1 MRSASRFL
9 IVLLGLTLG
18 LAGLLGVEAI
28 RATRSHRVTA
38 ERALRDYATVAA
50 WELVTATD
58 EQLQRVAGSALGAVA
73 GSPAASPYDSVP
85 AAAALSTA
93 ADSLLP
99 CGFPG
104 DSLRFTFA
112 IDLRTNAL
120 TTAGATPAPAL
131 RAWLLDSVGGE
142 ARAGTANL
150 GRYGTVWAP
159 VSASLSAPATRGSGA
174 GAGAGAGAV
183 AVYGVKAVR
192 YNGYAAHD
200 APLAVYGVV
209 SCPAAMARL
218 VAGVVARHP
227 LLPARVAGGLPTA
240 RLVGLS
246 VSDPSGRELYRSG
259 PDEGPDAYAGD
270 PASTAG
276 SIVVRAWLPPEVAGR
291 LVVTEPGARLPLL
304 LGLFALTAALTAVAA
319 LQFRREQELVR
330 LRQDFTS
337 SVSHELRTPLT
348 QILLFGETLEL
359 GRAGGEDARREAVSV
374 IVQEARRLA
383 HLVENVLHLSRA
395 ERRMVRV
402 HPAPTPLAP
411 LLREILERFAPL
423 AGTDAVRI
431 RAELDEHLVGLVD
444 ADALHQAV
452 INLLDNAIKYGG
464 HGPVTVRSMLQ
475 GGAARIEVDDAGPGI
490 PGAERARVW
499 EPFVRLRPDANVPGS
514 GIGLAVVRE
523 LVAAHG
529 GTCAVETAP
538 AGGARFA
545 LELPGG
551 SRVDPAR
558 SRPTTPEVVWP
569 AS

>member
-1 MRSASRFL
+1 MKSASRFL

-18 LAGLLGVEAI
+18 LAGLLGVEAL

-50 WELVTATD
+50 WELLTATD

-85 AAAALSTA
+85 AAAALAST

-99 CGFPG
+99 CGFPS

-120 TTAGATPAPAL
+120 TTAGAAPGPAL
-131 RAWLLDSVGGE
+131 RAWLLDSVAAQ
-142 ARAGTANL
+142 ARGATATL
-150 GRYGTVWAP
+150 GRYETLWAP
-159 VSASLSAPATRGSGA
+159 PSRGFA
-174 GAGAGAGAV
+174 AV

-218 VAGVVARHP
+218 VGGVVGRHP

-240 RLVGLS
+240 RMVGLT
-246 VSDPSGRELYRSG
+246 VNDPWGRQLYRSG
-259 PDEGPDAYAGD
+259 PPEAADAYGGD
-270 PASTAG
+270 PAATSG

-319 LQFRREQELVR
+319 LQFRREQELLR
-330 LRQDFTS
+330 LRHDFTS

-402 HPAPTPLAP
+402 HPAPTLLAP
-411 LLREILERFAPL
+411 LLREIVERFAPL

-431 RAELDEHLVGLVD
+431 RAELDETLVGPVD
-444 ADALHQAV
+444 SEALHQVV

-464 HGPVTVRSMLQ
+464 HGPVTVRALLR
-475 GGAARIEVDDAGPGI
+475 GGAARIEVEDAGPGI
-490 PGAERARVW
+490 PGEERSRIW
-499 EPFVRLRPDANVPGS
+499 EPFVRLRPEADIPGS

-529 GTCAVETAP
+529 GSCRVETAP
-538 AGGARFA
+538 AGGARFV

-551 SRVDPAR
+551 ARLDPVR
-558 SRPTTPEVVWP
+558 DRPASEVAWP

>member
-1 MRSASRFL
+1 
-9 IVLLGLTLG
+9 VLLGLTLG
-18 LAGLLGVEAI
+18 LAGLLGVEAF

-50 WELVTATD
+50 WELVTAAD
-58 EQLQRVAGSALGAVA
+58 EQLQHAAGAALGAVA
-73 GSPAASPYDSVP
+73 GSPAASPYDSLP
-85 AAAALSTA
+85 AASALSPV

-99 CGFPG
+99 CCA
-104 DSLRFTFA
+104 SRFSFS
-112 IDLRTNAL
+112 IDLRSGAI
-120 TTAGATPAPAL
+120 TTAGAQPASAL
-131 RAWLLDSVGGE
+131 RAWLTDSIARE
-142 ARAGTANL
+142 ARVTVAGL
-150 GRYGTVWAP
+150 GRYATAWAP
-159 VSASLSAPATRGSGA
+159 DAAGSR
-174 GAGAGAGAV
+174 AV

-209 SCPAAMARL
+209 TCPAAMARL
-218 VAGVVARHP
+218 VADLVARHP

-240 RLVGLS
+240 RLVGLE
-246 VSDPSGRELYRSG
+246 VTDPAGRELFRSG
-259 PDEGPDAYAGD
+259 PPAGASAYLGD
-270 PASTAG
+270 SASTPG
-276 SIVVRAWLPPEVAGR
+276 SIVVRAWLPPDVAGR
-291 LVVTEPGARLPLL
+291 LVVTEPGVRLPLL

-402 HPAPTPLAP
+402 QRSPTPLAP
-411 LLREILERFAPL
+411 LLREIVERFAPL
-423 AGTDAVRI
+423 AGADAVRI
-431 RAELDEHLVGLVD
+431 RTTLDEALLVL
-444 ADALHQAV
+444 ADPEALHQIV

-464 HGPVTVRSMLQ
+464 RGPVTLRAMLRENR
-475 GGAARIEVDDAGPGI
+475 ARLEVEDEGPGI
-490 PGAERARVW
+490 PAADRTRIW
-499 EPFVRLRPDANVPGS
+499 EPFVRLRAGGAVPGS

-529 GTCAVETAP
+529 GECRVEETA
-538 AGGARFA
+538 G
-545 LELPGG
+545 GG
-551 SRVDPAR
+551 SRFVVELPDAARVQPANPP
-558 SRPTTPEVVWP
+558 RPAVEAPWP
-569 AS
+569 GS

>member
-1 MRSASRFL
+1 VKSASRFL
-9 IVLLGLTLG
+9 IVLLCLTLG
-18 LAGLLGVEAI
+18 LAGLLGVEAL

-50 WELVTATD
+50 WELLTATD
-58 EQLQRVAGSALGAVA
+58 EQLQRVAGNALGAVA

-85 AAAALSTA
+85 AAAALSPT

-112 IDLRTNAL
+112 LDLRTNAL
-120 TTAGATPAPAL
+120 TTAGAAPGPAL
-131 RAWLLDSVGGE
+131 RSWLRDSLGGQ
-142 ARAGTANL
+142 ARATAANL
-150 GRYGTVWAP
+150 GRYGTLWAP
-159 VSASLSAPATRGSGA
+159 AARGP
-174 GAGAGAGAV
+174 GAV

-240 RLVGLS
+240 RLVGLT
-246 VSDPSGRELYRSG
+246 VDDPWGRELFHSG
-259 PDEGPDAYAGD
+259 PAEAHDAYAGD

-276 SIVVRAWLPPEVAGR
+276 SIVVRAWLPAEVAGR

-402 HPAPTPLAP
+402 HPSAALVAP
-411 LLREILERFAPL
+411 LLREIVERFAPL
-423 AGTDAVRI
+423 AGAEAVRI
-431 RAELDEHLVGLVD
+431 RTELDETLIALVD
-444 ADALHQAV
+444 ADALHQVV

-464 HGPVTVRSMLQ
+464 RGPVTVRAMLH
-475 GGAARIEVDDAGPGI
+475 GGAARVEVEDTGPGI

-499 EPFVRLRPDANVPGS
+499 EPFVRLRPDGDVPGS

-529 GTCAVETAP
+529 GTYMVETAP
-538 AGGARFA
+538 AGGARFVF
-545 LELPGG
+545 ELPGG
-551 SRVDPAR
+551 ARIDPAR
-558 SRPTTPEVVWP
+558 RWP
-569 AS
+569 ASPEVAWPAS

>member
-1 MRSASRFL
+1 VKSASRFL

-18 LAGLLGVEAI
+18 LAGLLGVEAL

-50 WELVTATD
+50 WELLTATD
-58 EQLQRVAGSALGAVA
+58 EQLQRVAGNALGAVA

-85 AAAALSTA
+85 AAAALLPT

-120 TTAGATPAPAL
+120 TTAGAAPGPAL
-131 RAWLLDSVGGE
+131 RAWLVDSLGGQ
-142 ARAGTANL
+142 ARASTTSL
-150 GRYGTVWAP
+150 GRYTTLWAP
-159 VSASLSAPATRGSGA
+159 AARGL
-174 GAGAGAGAV
+174 GAV

-209 SCPAAMARL
+209 SCPAAIGRL
-218 VAGVVARHP
+218 ITGVVARHP

-240 RLVGLS
+240 RLVGLT
-246 VSDPSGRELYRSG
+246 VKDPAGGELYRSG
-259 PDEGPDAYAGD
+259 PDEGPDADAGD
-270 PASTAG
+270 PASTTG
-276 SIVVRAWLPPEVAGR
+276 SIVVNAWLPPEVAGR

-402 HPAPTPLAP
+402 HPAPTLLAP
-411 LLREILERFAPL
+411 LLREIVERFAPL
-423 AGTDAVRI
+423 AGADAVRI
-431 RAELDEHLVGLVD
+431 RTELDETLVALVD
-444 ADALHQAV
+444 ADALHQVV

-464 HGPVTVRSMLQ
+464 QGPVTLRAVLH
-475 GGAARIEVDDAGPGI
+475 GDAARVEVEDAGPGI
-490 PGAERARVW
+490 PAPERGRVW
-499 EPFVRLRPDANVPGS
+499 EPFVRLRPDGNIPGS

-529 GTCAVETAP
+529 GTCTVETAP
-538 AGGARFA
+538 AGGARFV
-545 LELPGG
+545 LVLPGG
-551 SRVDPAR
+551 VRLDLARGRPA
-558 SRPTTPEVVWP
+558 SPEVAWP

>member
-1 MRSASRFL
+1 
-9 IVLLGLTLG
+9 VLLGLTLG
-18 LAGLLGVEAI
+18 LAGLLGVEAF
-28 RATRSHRVTA
+28 RATRAHRVTA

-50 WELVTATD
+50 WELLTATD
-58 EQLQRVAGSALGAVA
+58 EQLQRVASNALGAVA

-85 AAAALSTA
+85 AAAALSAA

-112 IDLRTNAL
+112 IDLRTSAL
-120 TTAGATPAPAL
+120 TTAGATPGPAL
-131 RAWLLDSVGGE
+131 RAWLLDSVGVQ
-142 ARAGTANL
+142 ARASTANL
-150 GRYGTVWAP
+150 GRYGAVG
-159 VSASLSAPATRGSGA
+159 APAARGA
-174 GAGAGAGAV
+174 GAL
-183 AVYGVKAVR
+183 AVYGGKAVR

-240 RLVGLS
+240 RLVGLT
-246 VSDPSGRELYRSG
+246 VSDPWGRELYRSG
-259 PDEGPDAYAGD
+259 PDEGPDAYVGD
-270 PASTAG
+270 PAATAG

-337 SVSHELRTPLT
+337 SISHELRTPLT

-402 HPAPTPLAP
+402 HPAPTRLAP
-411 LLREILERFAPL
+411 LLRAILERFAPR
-423 AGTDAVRI
+423 AGADAGRI
-431 RAELDEHLVGLVD
+431 RAELDEHLVGRVD
-444 ADALHQAV
+444 ADALHQIV
-452 INLLDNAIKYGG
+452 INLLDNAIKHGG
-464 HGPVTVRSMLQ
+464 NGPVTVRAVLRA
-475 GGAARIEVDDAGPGI
+475 GAARIEVEDAGPGI
-490 PGAERARVW
+490 PGTERARVW
-499 EPFVRLRPDANVPGS
+499 EPFVRLRPDSNVPGS

-538 AGGARFA
+538 AGGARFI

-551 SRVDPAR
+551 RWAESAPGRPA
-558 SRPTTPEVVWP
+558 SPEVVWP

>member
-1 MRSASRFL
+1 
-9 IVLLGLTLG
+9 VLLGLTLG
-18 LAGLLGVEAI
+18 LAGLLGVEAF

-50 WELVTATD
+50 WELLTATD
-58 EQLQRVAGSALGAVA
+58 EQLQRVASNALGAVA

-85 AAAALSTA
+85 AAAALSAA

-120 TTAGATPAPAL
+120 TTAGATPGPAL
-131 RAWLLDSVGGE
+131 RAWLLDSVGVQ
-142 ARAGTANL
+142 ARASTANL
-150 GRYGTVWAP
+150 GRYGAVWAP
-159 VSASLSAPATRGSGA
+159 VARGA
-174 GAGAGAGAV
+174 GAL

-240 RLVGLS
+240 RLVGLT
-246 VSDPSGRELYRSG
+246 VSDPWGRELYRSG
-259 PDEGPDAYAGD
+259 PDEGPDAYVGD
-270 PASTAG
+270 PAATAG

-337 SVSHELRTPLT
+337 SISHELRTPLT

-402 HPAPTPLAP
+402 HPAPTRLAP
-411 LLREILERFAPL
+411 PLRAILERFAPL
-423 AGTDAVRI
+423 AGADAVRI

-444 ADALHQAV
+444 ADALHQIV

-464 HGPVTVRSMLQ
+464 HGPVTVRAVLRA
-475 GGAARIEVDDAGPGI
+475 GAARIEVEDAGPGI
-490 PGAERARVW
+490 PGTERARVW
-499 EPFVRLRPDANVPGS
+499 EPFVRLRPDSNVPGS

-538 AGGARFA
+538 AGGARFI

-551 SRVDPAR
+551 RRAESAPGRPA
-558 SRPTTPEVVWP
+558 SPEVVWP

>member
-1 MRSASRFL
+1 VKSASRFL

-18 LAGLLGVEAI
+18 LAGLLGVEAL

-50 WELVTATD
+50 WELLTASD
-58 EQLQRVAGSALGAVA
+58 EQLQRAAGSALGAVV

-85 AAAALSTA
+85 AAAALAPA

-99 CGFPG
+99 CGASG
-104 DSLRFTFA
+104 DSARFTFA
-112 IDLRTNAL
+112 IDLRSGAL
-120 TTAGATPAPAL
+120 TTAGASPTAAL
-131 RAWLLDSVGGE
+131 RAWLLDSIPRE
-142 ARAGTANL
+142 ARATVAGL

-159 VSASLSAPATRGSGA
+159 AAVAGS
-174 GAGAGAGAV
+174 V
-183 AVYGVKAVR
+183 AVYGVKPVR

-209 SCPAAMARL
+209 TCPAAMARL

-240 RLVGLS
+240 KLVGLA
-246 VSDPSGRELYRSG
+246 VTDPAGRELFRAG
-259 PDEGPDAYAGD
+259 PAEDATAYAGD
-270 PASTAG
+270 SAAAAG
-276 SIVVRAWLPPEVAGR
+276 SIVVRAWLPAEVAGH
-291 LVVTEPGARLPLL
+291 LVVTEPGVRLPLL
-304 LGLFALTAALTAVAA
+304 LGSFALTAALTVIAA

-402 HPAPTPLAP
+402 RPAPTPLAP
-411 LLREILERFAPL
+411 LLREIIERFAPL
-423 AGTDAVRI
+423 GGADAVRI
-431 RAELDEHLVGLVD
+431 RAELDESLLALVD
-444 ADALHQAV
+444 ADALHQMV

-464 HGPVTVRSMLQ
+464 RGPVTLRAGL
-475 GGAARIEVDDAGPGI
+475 GDRRARIEVEDTGPGI
-490 PGAERARVW
+490 PAAERLRVW
-499 EPFVRLRPDANVPGS
+499 EPFVRLRPDATVPGS

-529 GTCAVETAP
+529 GTCRVEPAP
-538 AGGARFA
+538 NGGARFV
-545 LELPGG
+545 LELPGATLVRP
-551 SRVDPAR
+551 SPAR
-558 SRPTTPEVVWP
+558 PASPEAAWP

>member
-1 MRSASRFL
+1 VKSASRFL

-18 LAGLLGVEAI
+18 LAGLLGIEAL

-50 WELVTATD
+50 WELLTATD
-58 EQLQRVAGSALGAVA
+58 EQLQRVAGTALGAVS

-85 AAAALSTA
+85 AAAALSPA

-99 CGFPG
+99 CGSPRE
-104 DSLRFTFA
+104 STRFTFA

-120 TTAGATPAPAL
+120 TTAGARPSSAA
-131 RAWLLDSVGGE
+131 RAWLLDSIAAE
-142 ARAGTANL
+142 ARATTAGL
-150 GRYGTVWAP
+150 ARYGVAWTP
-159 VSASLSAPATRGSGA
+159 GA
-174 GAGAGAGAV
+174 DGAGAV

-218 VAGVVARHP
+218 IGGVVARHP

-240 RLVGLS
+240 RLIGLA
-246 VSDPSGRELYRSG
+246 VTDPLGRELYRSG
-259 PDEGPDAYAGD
+259 PAESPSVYAGD
-270 PASTAG
+270 PAATAG

-402 HPAPTPLAP
+402 NPSPVPLAP
-411 LLREILERFAPL
+411 LLREIVERFAPL
-423 AGTDAVRI
+423 AGADAVRI
-431 RAELDEHLVGLVD
+431 RTELDESLVALVD
-444 ADALHQAV
+444 ADALHQIV

-464 HGPVTVRSMLQ
+464 QGSVTLRAALS
-475 GGAARIEVDDAGPGI
+475 GGAARIEVEDAGPGI
-490 PGAERARVW
+490 PAAERGRIW
-499 EPFVRLRPDANVPGS
+499 EPFVRLRPEGGVPGS

-529 GTCAVETAP
+529 GACRVETAP
-538 AGGARFA
+538 DGGARFV
-545 LELPGG
+545 LELPRAGQLAP
-551 SRVDPAR
+551 SER
-558 SRPTTPEVVWP
+558 RPPREAAWP

>member
-1 MRSASRFL
+1 VKSASRFL

-18 LAGLLGVEAI
+18 LAALLGVEAL

-50 WELVTATD
+50 WELVTASD
-58 EQLQRVAGSALGAVA
+58 EQLQRAAGSALGAVA

-85 AAAALSTA
+85 AAAALA
-93 ADSLLP
+93 PGADSLLP
-99 CGFPG
+99 CGASG
-104 DSLRFTFA
+104 DSARFTFA
-112 IDLRTNAL
+112 IDLRSGAL
-120 TTAGATPAPAL
+120 TTAGAAPAPAL
-131 RAWLLDSVGGE
+131 RAWLVDSIARE
-142 ARAGTANL
+142 ARATVAGL
-150 GRYGTVWAP
+150 GRYGTAWAP
-159 VSASLSAPATRGSGA
+159 GGTEAGS
-174 GAGAGAGAV
+174 V
-183 AVYGVKAVR
+183 AVYGVKPVR

-209 SCPAAMARL
+209 TCPAAIARL

-240 RLVGLS
+240 KLVGLA
-246 VSDPSGRELYRSG
+246 VTDPAGRELFRSG
-259 PDEGPDAYAGD
+259 PAEDATAYVGD
-270 PASTAG
+270 SAATAG
-276 SIVVRAWLPPEVAGR
+276 SIVVRAWLPAEVAGH
-291 LVVTEPGARLPLL
+291 LVVTEPGVRLPLL
-304 LGLFALTAALTAVAA
+304 LGSFALTAALTVIAA

-402 HPAPTPLAP
+402 NPSPAPLAP
-411 LLREILERFAPL
+411 LLREIVERFTPL
-423 AGTDAVRI
+423 AGADAVRI
-431 RAELDEHLVGLVD
+431 RTELDESLLALAD
-444 ADALHQAV
+444 ADALHQIV

-464 HGPVTVRSMLQ
+464 RGPVTLRATLRDRC
-475 GGAARIEVDDAGPGI
+475 ARIEVEDAGPGI
-490 PGAERARVW
+490 PATDRLRVW
-499 EPFVRLRPDANVPGS
+499 EPFLRLRADDAVPGS

-523 LVAAHG
+523 LVVAHG
-529 GTCAVETAP
+529 GACRVEAAP
-538 AGGARFA
+538 SGGARIV
-545 LELPGG
+545 LELPGAL
-551 SRVDPAR
+551 RVPPSPGRPA
-558 SRPTTPEVVWP
+558 SSEAAWP

>member
-1 MRSASRFL
+1 MRSSSRFL

-18 LAGLLGVEAI
+18 LAGLLGVEAL

-58 EQLQRVAGSALGAVA
+58 EQLQRSAGSALGAVA

-85 AAAALSTA
+85 AAAALRPA

-99 CGFPG
+99 CGAPR
-104 DSLRFTFA
+104 DLARFTFA
-112 IDLRTNAL
+112 IDLRTNAV
-120 TTAGATPAPAL
+120 TTAGASPTPAM
-131 RAWLLDSVGGE
+131 RAWLLDSIAVE
-142 ARAGTANL
+142 ARATTANL
-150 GRYGTVWAP
+150 GRYGVAWAP
-159 VSASLSAPATRGSGA
+159 DASGA
-174 GAGAGAGAV
+174 AAV

-209 SCPAAMARL
+209 TCPAAMGRL
-218 VAGVVARHP
+218 VAGVLARHP

-240 RLVGLS
+240 RLVGLA
-246 VSDPSGRELYRSG
+246 VTDPSGRELYRSG
-259 PDEGPDAYAGD
+259 PPDGPSVYTGD
-270 PASTAG
+270 SAATAG

-304 LGLFALTAALTAVAA
+304 LGLFVLTAALTAVAT

-402 HPAPTPLAP
+402 NPSPAPLAP
-411 LLREILERFAPL
+411 LLREIVERFTPL
-423 AGTDAVRI
+423 AGADAVRI
-431 RAELDEHLVGLVD
+431 RTELDESLLALAD
-444 ADALHQAV
+444 ADALHQIV

-464 HGPVTVRSMLQ
+464 RGPVTLRAALRDRC
-475 GGAARIEVDDAGPGI
+475 ARIEVEDTGPGI
-490 PGAERARVW
+490 PATARLRVW
-499 EPFVRLRPDANVPGS
+499 EPFVRLRPDATVPGS

-523 LVAAHG
+523 LVSAHG
-529 GTCAVETAP
+529 GACRVEAAP
-538 AGGARFA
+538 NGGARIV
-545 LELPGG
+545 LELPDAT
-551 SRVDPAR
+551 RVPPNPGQPA
-558 SRPTTPEVVWP
+558 SSEAAWP

>member
-1 MRSASRFL
+1 L
-9 IVLLGLTLG
+9 
-18 LAGLLGVEAI
+18 
-28 RATRSHRVTA
+28 
-38 ERALRDYATVAA
+38 
-50 WELVTATD
+50 
-58 EQLQRVAGSALGAVA
+58 
-73 GSPAASPYDSVP
+73 SP
-85 AAAALSTA
+85 A

-99 CGFPG
+99 CGDPG
-104 DSLRFTFA
+104 SSPRFTFA
-112 IDLRTNAL
+112 IDLRTNAM
-120 TTAGATPAPAL
+120 TTAGASPAPAI
-131 RAWLLDSVGGE
+131 RAWLLDSIGAE
-142 ARAGTANL
+142 ARASAASL
-150 GRYGTVWAP
+150 ARYGVAWAP
-159 VSASLSAPATRGSGA
+159 GAGVGSGA
-174 GAGAGAGAV
+174 RESGAV
-183 AVYGVKAVR
+183 AVYGVKPVR

-218 VAGVVARHP
+218 VAGVVTRHP

-240 RLVGLS
+240 RLVGLA
-246 VSDPSGRELYRSG
+246 VTDPWGRELYRSG
-259 PDEGPDAYAGD
+259 PSESPSGYAGD
-270 PASTAG
+270 SAATAG

-291 LVVTEPGARLPLL
+291 LVVAEPGARLPLL

-359 GRAGGEDARREAVSV
+359 GRAGGEDARREAVGV

-402 HPAPTPLAP
+402 NPSAAPLAP
-411 LLREILERFAPL
+411 LLREIVERFAPL
-423 AGTDAVRI
+423 AGADAVRI
-431 RAELDEHLVGLVD
+431 RTELDESLVALVD
-444 ADALHQAV
+444 ADALHQIV

-464 HGPVTVRSMLQ
+464 QGVVTLRATLRS
-475 GGAARIEVDDAGPGI
+475 GAARIEVEDAGPGV
-490 PGAERARVW
+490 PAAERSRVW
-499 EPFVRLRPDANVPGS
+499 EPFVRLQPDGGVPGS

-529 GTCAVETAP
+529 GTCGVETASQ
-538 AGGARFA
+538 GGARFV
-545 LELPGG
+545 LELPGAG
-551 SRVDPAR
+551 RLDTAR
-558 SRPTTPEVVWP
+558 ASHTSTEVAWP

>member
-1 MRSASRFL
+1 VKSASRFL

-18 LAGLLGVEAI
+18 LAGLLGVEAL

-50 WELVTATD
+50 WELLTATD
-58 EQLQRVAGSALGAVA
+58 ERLQRVAGTALGAVA

-85 AAAALSTA
+85 AAAALSPT

-112 IDLRTNAL
+112 IDLRTSAL
-120 TTAGATPAPAL
+120 TTAGAAPGPAL
-131 RAWLLDSVGGE
+131 RAWLLDSVGGQ
-142 ARAGTANL
+142 ARATTANL
-150 GRYGTVWAP
+150 GRYGTLWAP
-159 VSASLSAPATRGSGA
+159 AARGS
-174 GAGAGAGAV
+174 GAV

-218 VAGVVARHP
+218 VASVVARHP

-240 RLVGLS
+240 RLVGLT
-246 VSDPSGRELYRSG
+246 VNDPGGRELFRSG
-259 PDEGPDAYAGD
+259 PPEAHDAYAGD
-270 PASTAG
+270 PASTPG
-276 SIVVRAWLPPEVAGR
+276 SIVVRAWLPPDVAGR

-402 HPAPTPLAP
+402 NPSAALVAP
-411 LLREILERFAPL
+411 LLREIVERFAPL

-431 RAELDEHLVGLVD
+431 RTELDETLIAMVD
-444 ADALHQAV
+444 ADALHQVV

-464 HGPVTVRSMLQ
+464 RGPVTLRAVLQ
-475 GGAARIEVDDAGPGI
+475 SGAARIEVEDTGPGI

-499 EPFVRLRPDANVPGS
+499 EPFVRLRPDGNVPGS

-529 GTCAVETAP
+529 GTYTVETAP
-538 AGGARFA
+538 AGGARFV

-551 SRVDPAR
+551 ARIDPAR
-558 SRPTTPEVVWP
+558 RWP
-569 AS
+569 ASPEVAWPAS

>member
-1 MRSASRFL
+1 MKSASRFL
-9 IVLLGLTLG
+9 ILLLGLTLG
-18 LAGLLGVEAI
+18 LAGLLGVEAL

-50 WELVTATD
+50 WELLTATD
-58 EQLQRVAGSALGAVA
+58 EQLQRAAGSALGAVA

-85 AAAALSTA
+85 AAAALSPA

-99 CGFPG
+99 CGASG
-104 DSLRFTFA
+104 DSARFTFA
-112 IDLRTNAL
+112 IDLRSGAV
-120 TTAGATPAPAL
+120 TTAGAPAPPSL
-131 RAWLLDSVGGE
+131 RAWLLDSIGRE
-142 ARAGTANL
+142 ARTTAAGL

-159 VSASLSAPATRGSGA
+159 GGA
-174 GAGAGAGAV
+174 AAGAV

-240 RLVGLS
+240 RLVGLA
-246 VSDPSGRELYRSG
+246 VTDPAGRELFRSG
-259 PDEGPDAYAGD
+259 PAEDASAYAGD
-270 PASTAG
+270 SAATAG
-276 SIVVRAWLPPEVAGR
+276 SMVVRAWLPSEVAGR
-291 LVVTEPGARLPLL
+291 LVVTEPGVRLQLL
-304 LGLFALTAALTAVAA
+304 LGLFALTAGLTAVAA

-359 GRAGGEDARREAVSV
+359 GRAGGEDSRREAVSV

-402 HPAPTPLAP
+402 RPAPTPLAP
-411 LLREILERFAPL
+411 LLREIVERFAPL

-431 RAELDEHLVGLVD
+431 RTELDETLLVLAD
-444 ADALHQAV
+444 AAALHQIV

-464 HGPVTVRSMLQ
+464 RGPVTLRAASF
-475 GGAARIEVDDAGPGI
+475 GDRARIEVEDAGSGVPAGD
-490 PGAERARVW
+490 RLRVW
-499 EPFVRLRPDANVPGS
+499 EPFVRLRPDGTVPGS

-529 GTCAVETAP
+529 GGCRVERGQ
-538 AGGARFA
+538 AGGARFVI
-545 LELPGG
+545 ELPGAAHIQPDAV
-551 SRVDPAR
+551 RPA
-558 SRPTTPEVVWP
+558 SAEVPWP